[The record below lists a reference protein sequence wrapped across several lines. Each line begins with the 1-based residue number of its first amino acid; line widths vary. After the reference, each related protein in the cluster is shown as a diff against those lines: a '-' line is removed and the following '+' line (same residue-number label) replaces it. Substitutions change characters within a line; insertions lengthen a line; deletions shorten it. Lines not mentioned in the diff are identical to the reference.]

1 MVLNTHIMPFPVS
14 ICYFQGSVSESED
27 VYNQAMSKRLLVAV
41 IVFGALL
48 GVGYYLY
55 RSLRPSLALST
66 RVVEW
71 LRDPAAHS
79 DWAVQAGIRCQPD
92 APFILPTDGFI
103 GYLWDDSFKLGHRHQ
118 GIDVFGGGEVGETP
132 VVAAY
137 PGYLTRLPDW
147 KSSVIVRV
155 PEDPLHAGRQ
165 IWLYYTHMADPSG
178 NSFIAPDFPPGTTEK
193 YVEAGTLL
201 GYQGDYSGDPN
212 NPVGVH
218 LHFSI
223 VLDDGQGNFR
233 NELEIRNTLDPS
245 PYLGLPLNARQSDG
259 RVTCGG

>member
-1 MVLNTHIMPFPVS
+1 M
-14 ICYFQGSVSESED
+14 Q
-27 VYNQAMSKRLLVAV
+27 KRLIYVVFVA
-41 IVFGALL
+41 GALL
-48 GVGYYLY
+48 GIGYYLY
-55 RSLRPSLALST
+55 RTLRPSLVRST

-71 LRDPAAHS
+71 IRNPQAHP
-79 DWAVQAGIRCQPD
+79 DWAVRVGTRCGAD
-92 APFILPTDGFI
+92 APFIIPTDGFI
-103 GYLWDDSFKLGHRHQ
+103 GYLWDDSFRVGYRHQ
-118 GIDVFGGGEVGETP
+118 GIDIFGGTDVGLTP

-147 KSSVIVRV
+147 KSSVIIRV
-155 PEDPLHAGRQ
+155 PEDPMQPGRQ
-165 IWLYYTHMADPSG
+165 IWLYYTHMADPAG
-178 NSFIAPDFPPGTTEK
+178 HSFISPDFPPGTYEK
-193 YVEAGTLL
+193 YVEAGTQL

-233 NELEIRNTLDPS
+233 NELEIPNTLDPS

-259 RVTCGG
+259 QLVVCEK